1 MKMDGKK
8 SEQKCSFFYVVMFAD
23 LQRKVDMQTEANG
36 IKLTKSQFHR
46 IDKIILISIKFKF

>member
-1 MKMDGKK
+1 MDGEK